1 MWVSN
6 DLNKIPIRIKA
17 SLAVGSIKADL
28 DGYNG
33 LKNQFKIIM
42 D

>member
-1 MWVSN
+1 
-6 DLNKIPIRIKA
+6 
-17 SLAVGSIKADL
+17 LAVGSLKADL